1 MRSVLELGFGL
12 FVVDFLRVFVLGGVV
27 VGIWFRFSGSVA
39 AVAFVD
45 VVAATAAVMSR
56 RSRL

>member
-1 MRSVLELGFGL
+1 VLLLG
-12 FVVDFLRVFVLGGVV
+12 VVICVV
-27 VGIWFRFSGSVA
+27 VGIWFRFLGSVA

-45 VVAATAAVMSR
+45 VVTAAVMSR

>member
-1 MRSVLELGFGL
+1 MLLLG
-12 FVVDFLRVFVLGGVV
+12 VVICVV

-56 RSRL
+56 RSQL